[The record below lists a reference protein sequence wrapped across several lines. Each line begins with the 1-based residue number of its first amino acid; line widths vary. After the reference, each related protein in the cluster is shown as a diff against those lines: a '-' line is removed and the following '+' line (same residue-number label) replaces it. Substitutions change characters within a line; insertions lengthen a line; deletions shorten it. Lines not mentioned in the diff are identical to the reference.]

1 VFTTNYFAKCEKA
14 VAFAI
19 VLLLD
24 LSNEKYEKMRFAS
37 ILFKIRKF
45 TKGLHVILLIQSVKA
60 AFHK

>member
-1 VFTTNYFAKCEKA
+1 VFTTNYFAKCKKA